1 MLADAFAFERRDV
14 LDISFILK
22 IAGIGMLVAVSCQIL
37 SKIGRD
43 EQSTMV
49 SIAGIILVLII
60 LVQELGELFTLVRDV
75 FGI

>member
-75 FGI
+75 CGI